1 MVERI
6 VERSETEQAILR
18 AQFLAFIDRCVN
30 IKHMG
35 VQLQG
40 TSRYRWSEFILLP
53 QKQHN
58 RSLVIPWYLSYPQ
71 IP

>member
-18 AQFLAFIDRCVN
+18 DRLLAFSVRCVN

-40 TSRYRWSEFILLP
+40 TSRCPCRNFFLASKET
-53 QKQHN
+53 Q
-58 RSLVIPWYLSYPQ
+58 
-71 IP
+71 